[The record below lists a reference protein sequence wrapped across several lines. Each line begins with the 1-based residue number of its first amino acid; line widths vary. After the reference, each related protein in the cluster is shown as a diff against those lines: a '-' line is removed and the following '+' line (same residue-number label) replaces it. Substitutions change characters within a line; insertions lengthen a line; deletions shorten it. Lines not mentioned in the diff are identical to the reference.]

1 MRRGMEGE
9 IVTEREGERERERGK
24 GERRELM
31 EKELASFDSH
41 ILVRASQFNVNLA
54 ISSFALATCGNV

>member
-1 MRRGMEGE
+1 
-9 IVTEREGERERERGK
+9 
-24 GERRELM
+24 M